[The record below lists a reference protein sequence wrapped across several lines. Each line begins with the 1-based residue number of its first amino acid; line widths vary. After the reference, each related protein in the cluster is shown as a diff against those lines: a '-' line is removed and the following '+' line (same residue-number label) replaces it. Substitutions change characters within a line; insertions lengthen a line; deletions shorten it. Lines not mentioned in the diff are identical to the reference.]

1 MLEPYCFGCF
11 SIIPLLF
18 FMESLVVCNCV
29 KPLLLLIYIFGG
41 GGGVGF
47 NYCYKLL
54 LFFFFWSNPNV
65 NTMFCY
71 GFHEC
76 CKVYFTKLIFR
87 ST

>member
-11 SIIPLLF
+11 SIIPLLY

-29 KPLLLLIYIFGG
+29 KPLLLLIYIFVGG
-41 GGGVGF
+41 GGGLVSIIVIS
-47 NYCYKLL
+47 CCC
-54 LFFFFWSNPNV
+54 FFLSNPTV

>member
-29 KPLLLLIYIFGG
+29 KPLLLLIYIYLLGG
-41 GGGVGF
+41 GG
-47 NYCYKLL
+47 
-54 LFFFFWSNPNV
+54 W
-65 NTMFCY
+65 
-71 GFHEC
+71 FHEC

>member
-41 GGGVGF
+41 GGLVSIIVIS
-47 NYCYKLL
+47 C
-54 LFFFFWSNPNV
+54 FFFFYSQIL
-65 NTMFCY
+65 M
-71 GFHEC
+71 
-76 CKVYFTKLIFR
+76 
-87 ST
+87 